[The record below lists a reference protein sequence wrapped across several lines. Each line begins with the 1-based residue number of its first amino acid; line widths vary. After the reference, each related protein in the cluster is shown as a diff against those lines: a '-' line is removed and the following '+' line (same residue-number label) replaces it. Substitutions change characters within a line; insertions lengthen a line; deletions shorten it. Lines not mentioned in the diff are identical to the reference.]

1 MLSALERRQEI
12 LEALNLRR
20 FETIDRLASEFQ
32 VSRSTIRR
40 DIETLSLSFPIYT
53 KKGLHGGVLIDPQF
67 HLYRCYLTPKQESL
81 LRSLMTRL
89 NDRDLHLMQGILDTF
104 ARPSSRI

>member
-20 FETIDRLASEFQ
+20 FETIDRLASEFH

-40 DIETLSLSFPIYT
+40 DIEVLSISFPIYT
-53 KKGLHGGVLIDPQF
+53 KKGLHGGILIDPQF
-67 HLYRCYLTPKQESL
+67 HLYRCYLTPKQEHL
-81 LRSLMTRL
+81 LRSLMMSL
-89 NDRDLHLMQGILDTF
+89 SDSDLHLMQSILDTF
-104 ARPSSRI
+104 ARSSSHI

>member
-32 VSRSTIRR
+32 
-40 DIETLSLSFPIYT
+40 E
-53 KKGLHGGVLIDPQF
+53 
-67 HLYRCYLTPKQESL
+67 
-81 LRSLMTRL
+81 
-89 NDRDLHLMQGILDTF
+89 RDLALAGNPALRKRRRQ
-104 ARPSSRI
+104 